1 LRDDGEHSAG
11 IDTLGHRGASVH
23 SAGKGRFDLQ
33 FHEKLLAFARPVS
46 FPQGARLVRQ
56 GEPSRG
62 AFLIGRGEAEAQV
75 ALPGGGT
82 LAVAELRDGDLFGEM
97 ALIERGVCC
106 ASVVARS
113 AVEGWFIERDDFRA
127 MVASR
132 DPAAL
137 EIQRNITRV
146 LAARLR
152 ALNAK
157 VRSHPAAED
166 RPFSENPRTADF
178 SYATASFDWRGF
190 LSILPFFEGFDAYE
204 IDELVARCRA
214 LELPRGAWLFVP
226 AQPATACFIVVRGAM
241 EIFSFSKE
249 LQRRVALAGPG
260 ELVGY
265 LAILEGNPHAAA
277 ARVRETACVL
287 ELSSKDFLEIYGGD
301 SGTSVSLQHAIHK
314 SLLRSLAR
322 TNTQLTRLISHAHL
336 TAGKDAADLEK
347 ALHGQIVQSS

>member
-1 LRDDGEHSAG
+1 M
-11 IDTLGHRGASVH
+11 
-23 SAGKGRFDLQ
+23 
-33 FHEKLLAFARPVS
+33 S

-56 GEPSRG
+56 GEPARG
-62 AFLIGRGEAEAQV
+62 AFVIGRGEVEAQV
-75 ALPGGGT
+75 ALPGGGALT
-82 LAVAELRDGDLFGEM
+82 VAELAEGDMFGEM
-97 ALIERGVCC
+97 ALIERGVCS

-113 AVEGWFIERDDFRA
+113 PVEGWFVERDDFRA

-137 EIQRNITRV
+137 EIQRKITQV
-146 LAARLR
+146 LATKLR

-166 RPFSENPRTADF
+166 RALSDAPRAPDLFSSNP
-178 SYATASFDWRGF
+178 SFEWRGF
-190 LSILPFFEGFDAYE
+190 LPILPFFEGFDAYE
-204 IDELVARCRA
+204 IEELVARCRA
-214 LELPRGAWLFVP
+214 LELARGTWLFAP
-226 AQPATACFIVVRGAM
+226 GQPATACFIVVRGAV
-241 EIFSFSKE
+241 EIFSFFNQ
-249 LQRRVALAGPG
+249 LQRRVAVAGPG

-265 LAILEGNPHAAA
+265 LAALEGRPHAAA

-287 ELSSKDFLEIYGGD
+287 EFSAKDFLEIYGGN

-336 TAGKDAADLEK
+336 TAAAKDAADLEK
-347 ALHGQIVQSS
+347 ALHGQIVQSN